1 MLNAERTRGP
11 QTDPGYNGEP
21 ESGGIGAMVDFA
33 LGFLRRQYLVIIL
46 SAVFAITSCII
57 YLRIT
62 PPTYTGRVQV
72 LLANP
77 KAQFVQQQSILSEPA
92 FDPSQIETQ
101 IQLLKSSALAASVI
115 THLDLANDPDFNGSG
130 SSLSRLW
137 RGAPTANSTRPDEP
151 KSGIARPSEAV
162 IAAFQDR
169 LSANRIGPTSILEIS
184 FNSSN
189 ADRAAEIANAVANA
203 YLAEQLNAKFE
214 ANRSATSWLQDRL
227 RDLGEQALNAE
238 RAVNQYKSQNNIV
251 SPDGKSI
258 DDQQVTE
265 LNNRLMSARA
275 QLTEASARLNQY
287 EAILRSNPANLPSI
301 GTLDAV
307 GSDVTSNP
315 IINGLRQ
322 QYLELTRRDNEYSAR
337 FGPNHQAV
345 ITLRNRLREL
355 RSSILEE
362 VRRLAENSRTDLE
375 VAKQRQQ
382 QIEKQLVEAV
392 AQSRTTNSA
401 ELTIK
406 ELENRAKSLR
416 SLFDMFQQRYIGS
429 KQQET
434 FPIAETRVI
443 QPATPPQSKSKPK
456 SKIIMAMGLIGG
468 IGLGVMLGLFRELM
482 DRVFR
487 TSAQIEA
494 ELGLPCLALV
504 PELVVPNSPLRRA
517 KPLATDGDL
526 GQRMIS
532 RASAIHR
539 AVVDRPLSRFA
550 EAIRSIKLAI
560 DLNATKT
567 SNQVI
572 GITSALP
579 NEGKTT
585 IAASLAQLIGHG
597 GKSVI
602 IVDCDLRNPS
612 LSSAL
617 APNAAAGI
625 IEVTNG
631 SQSIEET
638 VWRDPTT
645 NLAFLPAVRRNDL
658 LHSSELLSTDS
669 MHKLFDRLRASYD
682 YVIVDLP
689 PLTPLVDVRATT
701 QLVDHFI
708 LVVEW
713 GQTKIDVVKHALHTA
728 PTIHDSLIGTVLNK
742 TDIKAMA
749 RYDSY
754 LRDYYSDDHCARYGL
769 SNSG

>member
-1 MLNAERTRGP
+1 MSTKMLQTNMLKSERTRGP
-11 QTDPGYNGEP
+11 QTDPGYSLDN
-21 ESGGIGAMVDFA
+21 ESGGMGAMVDFA

-46 SAVFAITSCII
+46 TAVFAITTCII

-62 PPTYTGRVQV
+62 PPTYTARVQV

-77 KAQFVQQQSILSEPA
+77 RAQFVQQQSILSEPA
-92 FDPSQIETQ
+92 FDLNQIETQ
-101 IQLLKSSALAASVI
+101 MQLLKSSALATSVI
-115 THLDLANDPDFNGSG
+115 TQLDLAKDPDFNGSG

-137 RGAPTANSTRPDEP
+137 RSTPTGNSTPPEQS
-151 KSGIARPSEAV
+151 KAGAATRPSEAV

-169 LSANRIGPTSILEIS
+169 LSANRIGASSILEIS

-189 ADRAAEIANAVANA
+189 AERAAEIANAVANA

-265 LNNRLMSARA
+265 LNNRLMAARA

-287 EAILRSNPANLPSI
+287 EAILRTNPVNLPSM

-307 GSDVTSNP
+307 GSDVISNP

-322 QYLELTRRDNEYSAR
+322 QYLELTRRENEYSAR

-345 ITLRNRLREL
+345 LTLRNRMRDL
-355 RSSILEE
+355 RSSIFEE

-382 QIEKQLVEAV
+382 QIEKQLAEAV

-401 ELTIK
+401 EITIK
-406 ELENRAKSLR
+406 ELENRAKGLR
-416 SLFDMFQQRYIGS
+416 SLSDMFQQRYIGS

-443 QPATPPQSKSKPK
+443 QPASPPQSKSKPK
-456 SKIIMAMGLIGG
+456 SKIVMAMGLIGG

-504 PELVVPNSPLRRA
+504 PELALSNSPLRRA
-517 KPLATDGDL
+517 KLRATDGDL

-532 RASAIHR
+532 RDWPSTAPSSTGR
-539 AVVDRPLSRFA
+539 YRGLPRRYVRSSSQLTSMRPRP
-550 EAIRSIKLAI
+550 R
-560 DLNATKT
+560 TR
-567 SNQVI
+567 
-572 GITSALP
+572 
-579 NEGKTT
+579 
-585 IAASLAQLIGHG
+585 SLASPRPCPTRARRRLQLPWR
-597 GKSVI
+597 S
-602 IVDCDLRNPS
+602 S
-612 LSSAL
+612 LGMA
-617 APNAAAGI
+617 
-625 IEVTNG
+625 E
-631 SQSIEET
+631 
-638 VWRDPTT
+638 
-645 NLAFLPAVRRNDL
+645 
-658 LHSSELLSTDS
+658 
-669 MHKLFDRLRASYD
+669 RASSSS
-682 YVIVDLP
+682 
-689 PLTPLVDVRATT
+689 TAT
-701 QLVDHFI
+701 
-708 LVVEW
+708 
-713 GQTKIDVVKHALHTA
+713 
-728 PTIHDSLIGTVLNK
+728 
-742 TDIKAMA
+742 
-749 RYDSY
+749 
-754 LRDYYSDDHCARYGL
+754 
-769 SNSG
+769 